1 MVLVALLED
10 VCGNCTNDAGYD
22 PNMSNFAEDGVPKVT
37 PSVDGVEKVTPS
49 VDGVEK
55 VTPSVDGVAK
65 VTPSVET
72 DPLHIHKANVF
83 PRSVTSCPNSRP
95 RFRGTLTTGYLKQMC
110 SPEARTI
117 L

>member
-22 PNMSNFAEDGVPKVT
+22 PNMSNFAEDGVP
-37 PSVDGVEKVTPS
+37 
-49 VDGVEK
+49 K

>member
-22 PNMSNFAEDGVPKVT
+22 PNMSNFAE
-37 PSVDGVEKVTPS
+37 DGVEKVTPS